1 MHILFVVATS
11 EEWNAAKP
19 SYLAPIASN
28 GAEQEIH
35 FFTDEHERR
44 NGVLVTGVG
53 ALNAAF
59 AMGKV
64 LSIAQKARTII
75 NIGLAGSFNL
85 ENAALCSHWRVV
97 REVYPEFCLAAGDEV
112 DVKNFRYAQWQTP
125 EKEVWDEVVLPEL
138 LQWNT
143 RLRYCPLQGE
153 ATSVSV
159 AGVTCCQARATRL
172 YKVYGGSL
180 LENMEGFSIAMAC
193 SRYNLPLLEIRTVS
207 NLVGTRDPE
216 YRAFSEALAAMRPLV
231 AQLLA

>member
-11 EEWNAAKP
+11 DEWNAAKP
-19 SYLAPIASN
+19 SYLAPIASS

-35 FFTDEHERR
+35 FFTDEHERS

-53 ALNAAF
+53 PINAAL

-64 LSIAQKARTII
+64 LSIAKKARTII

-85 ENAALCSHWRVV
+85 ENAALCTHWRVT
-97 REVYPEFCLAAGDEV
+97 REVYPEFCLEAGGDV
-112 DVKNFRYAQWQTP
+112 DVKSFHYAQWQTP
-125 EKEVWDEVVLPEL
+125 EEGVWDEVILPEL

-143 RLRYCPLQGE
+143 RLRYCPLQGST
-153 ATSVSV
+153 TSVTV
-159 AGVTCCQARATRL
+159 AGVTCCQVRAARL
-172 YKVYGGSL
+172 YKAYGGPL
-180 LENMEGFSIAMAC
+180 LESMEGFSIAMAC
-193 SRYNLPLLEIRTVS
+193 SRYGLPLLQIRTVS

-231 AQLLA
+231 EQLLA